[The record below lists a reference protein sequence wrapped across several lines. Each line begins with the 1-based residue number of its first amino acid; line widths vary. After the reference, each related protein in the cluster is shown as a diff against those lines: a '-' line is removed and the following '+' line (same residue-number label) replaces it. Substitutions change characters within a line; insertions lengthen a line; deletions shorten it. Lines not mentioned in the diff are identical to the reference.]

1 MPRTSLRSFI
11 AVPAFFLFA
20 LQAPAQSPPKPLF
33 EGAEHLDS
41 CVVDL
46 PLTYAKKDKDRYT
59 QAARYLEDV
68 ELIYL
73 THDKKTH
80 NTNYSRV
87 YVVVMTS
94 KDGGESVYIESTK
107 DHIQMGGAKEAL
119 FPQFKAST
127 QRFYN
132 AECFDRKLTDH
143 PELKARLKEDAQ

>member
-1 MPRTSLRSFI
+1 MHPIRLRTSLAALTLIFF
-11 AVPAFFLFA
+11 AF
-20 LQAPAQSPPKPLF
+20 QGQAQSAPKPLF

-41 CVVDL
+41 CVVEL

-87 YVVVMTS
+87 YVVVMTA
-94 KDGGESVYIESTK
+94 KDGAESVYLESTR
-107 DHIQMGGAKEAL
+107 DHMVMGGAKQAV
-119 FPQFKAST
+119 FPQFKPST

-132 AECFDRKLTDH
+132 AECFDRQLITH
-143 PELKARLKEDAQ
+143 PELKDRLKEEQ